1 MGMEVQPRRVSAVV
15 AKPVIKQQQSQEVIL
30 KIRVAGGADPDYVE
44 LELPREAMTLEYLTV
59 AACEELGVEADQ
71 IERLR
76 KDREVARLTDYQ
88 EVELVLRPSSNGH
101 EEMEK

>member
-1 MGMEVQPRRVSAVV
+1 V
-15 AKPVIKQQQSQEVIL
+15 AKPIIQQQQQSQEVIL
-30 KIRVAGGADPDYVE
+30 KIRVAGVADPDYVE

-71 IERLR
+71 IERVRKMPNTRLR
-76 KDREVARLTDYQ
+76 RDREVARLTDYQ
-88 EVELVLRPSSNGH
+88 EVELVLRASSNGQM